1 MTVPIRR
8 VVALGATLL
17 GVVAV
22 IALVRTQ
29 SSVAPSAPVTT
40 EVTSAISEPEARIET
55 GDGEHLAG
63 PLASAGQSESV
74 ATGAPIAA
82 PEVLPQN
89 VEDLRAAYPLLVAR
103 LEPNEQRLGAEGK
116 DPLWSGGMEARIV
129 DEISRKALGLEITD
143 LQVDCRTTLCRVDM
157 TFPLQFATKTFEP
170 FTPDTAWNGKQPL
183 MFFVKALDLDFR
195 EQVAAGLNR
204 YGTPVLVGYVFR
216 PPEKTNE

>member
-1 MTVPIRR
+1 MTVPVRR

-22 IALVRTQ
+22 IALVRTR

-40 EVTSAISEPEARIET
+40 EVTSAVSDPEARIEP
-55 GDGEHLAG
+55 GDDEHLAG
-63 PLASAGQSESV
+63 PLASAGESESV
-74 ATGAPIAA
+74 AAGAPIAP

-89 VEDLRAAYPLLVAR
+89 VEDLRAAFLAR
-103 LEPNEQRLGAEGK
+103 IEPNEQRLGAEGK
-116 DPLWSGGMEARIV
+116 DPPWSGRMEARIV
-129 DEISRKALGLEITD
+129 DEVSRKALGLEITD
-143 LQVDCRTTLCRVDM
+143 LQVECRTTLCRVDM

-170 FTPDTAWNGKQPL
+170 IAPDAAWNGKQPL
-183 MFFVKALDLDFR
+183 MFFIKALDLDFH

-216 PPEKTNE
+216 PPENTAE